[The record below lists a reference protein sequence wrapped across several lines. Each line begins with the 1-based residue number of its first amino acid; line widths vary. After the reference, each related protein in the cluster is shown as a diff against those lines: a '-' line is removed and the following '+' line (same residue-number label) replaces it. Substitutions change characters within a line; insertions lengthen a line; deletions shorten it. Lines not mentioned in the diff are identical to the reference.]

1 MNTQQLL
8 AAQKKGA
15 KIFHNGI
22 EVAYKPRGKGDKK
35 PWLYRGVLA
44 TYRYSA
50 AQCQIGFEALAKE
63 DQ

>member
-15 KIFHNGI
+15 RIFHNGI

-50 AQCQIGFEALAKE
+50 AQCQVYVKE
-63 DQ
+63 EK